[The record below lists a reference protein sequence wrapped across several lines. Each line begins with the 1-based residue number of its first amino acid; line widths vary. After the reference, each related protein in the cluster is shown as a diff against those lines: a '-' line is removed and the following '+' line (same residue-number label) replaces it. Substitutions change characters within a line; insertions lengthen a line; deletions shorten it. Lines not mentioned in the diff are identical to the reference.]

1 MMRAKAIGSK
11 TKQCRGTMATNVTAP
26 SLAKKTRGLTVSA
39 DRACSHRKSGENKY
53 SHGMPN
59 LADKI
64 CISQPI
70 CYGHRQET

>member
-11 TKQCRGTMATNVTAP
+11 TKQCRGTMATNAIAS
-26 SLAKKTRGLTVSA
+26 SLAKKTGGLTVSA
-39 DRACSHRKSGENKY
+39 DRAFSHRRSGENKY
-53 SHGMPN
+53 GHGITN
-59 LADKI
+59 LVDKV